1 MAKYTDADCRLCRR
15 EGCKL
20 FLKGDRCVSSKCAM
34 EKRPVLPG
42 QHGAERKKVTDYG
55 VQLRE
60 KQKVKRAYGLLEKQ
74 FRAYYEE
81 AERVTGV
88 TGENMLSLLERRLD
102 NVVYRMGV
110 GSSRSESR
118 QIVSHRHVTV
128 NGKIVNIPSY
138 QVKVGD
144 VIAVKENSLEHGA
157 IKEAVEA
164 CTSRPA
170 FVDFDKNKMSGT
182 YLRLPDRSEL
192 NQEVNETLIV
202 EFYNR

>member
-1 MAKYTDADCRLCRR
+1 MPAKKKAEAVRYLGTGRR
-15 EGCKL
+15 K
-20 FLKGDRCVSSKCAM
+20 SSVA
-34 EKRPVLPG
+34 
-42 QHGAERKKVTDYG
+42 
-55 VQLRE
+55 
-60 KQKVKRAYGLLEKQ
+60 
-74 FRAYYEE
+74 
-81 AERVTGV
+81 RVTLVPGTGV
-88 TGENMLSLLERRLD
+88 
-102 NVVYRMGV
+102 
-110 GSSRSESR
+110 
-118 QIVSHRHVTV
+118 ITV
-128 NGKIVNIPSY
+128 NGVKVDIPSY

-144 VIAVKENSLEHGA
+144 VIAVRENSLEHGA